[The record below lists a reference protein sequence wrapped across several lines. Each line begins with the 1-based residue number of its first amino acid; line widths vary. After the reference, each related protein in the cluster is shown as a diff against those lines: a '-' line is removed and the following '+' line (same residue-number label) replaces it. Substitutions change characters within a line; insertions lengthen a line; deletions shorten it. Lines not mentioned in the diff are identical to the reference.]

1 MPRPTAAQLAYGSAT
16 VIFSTLAM
24 LLLSQ
29 TSSGLGV
36 AVIALAALGLGLLV
50 ALTVPLPKSRPAAA
64 PAPGTADA
72 GVVTEER
79 VSVQRATVPA
89 AAQQAAPES
98 VYEVAPSGT
107 RGPAGP

>member
-50 ALTVPLPKSRPAAA
+50 ALTVPLSKSRPAAA
-64 PAPGTADA
+64 PATAA
-72 GVVTEER
+72 VPEER
-79 VSVQRATVPA
+79 VPVRRTTVPSA
-89 AAQQAAPES
+89 AAPQTTPAS

>member
-36 AVIALAALGLGLLV
+36 SVIALAALGLGLLV

-64 PAPGTADA
+64 PATAA
-72 GVVTEER
+72 AAEER
-79 VSVQRATVPA
+79 VSVQRATVPSA
-89 AAQQAAPES
+89 AAPQTAPES

>member
-36 AVIALAALGLGLLV
+36 SVIALAALGLGLLV

-64 PAPGTADA
+64 
-72 GVVTEER
+72 EER
-79 VSVQRATVPA
+79 VSVQRATVPSA
-89 AAQQAAPES
+89 AAPQAAPES